1 MPESF
6 PGTLIQYKNMKHIT
20 RFILAIAAMGILAA
34 CADKEEPPPV
44 RATTGKTYVKPAR

>member
-1 MPESF
+1 MNHVIR
-6 PGTLIQYKNMKHIT
+6 L
-20 RFILAIAAMGILAA
+20 ILAITAMGILAA